1 MKPEKQE
8 NSKVKSFIDT
18 DEVLKIADK
27 VLTSTRARRKIE
39 DWIAVCDDAEKAR
52 QRNAVDSLMYGSL
65 AMHEAVEGCRRS
77 LIANILVEAAYAIEE
92 LDGSKMSAD

>member
-8 NSKVKSFIDT
+8 NPKVKSFIDT

-39 DWIAVCDDAEKAR
+39 DWIAVCDDAGKAR

-65 AMHEAVEGCRRS
+65 AMHEAVEGCRKA
-77 LIANILVEAAYAIEE
+77 LIANILIEAAYAIEE
-92 LDGSKMSAD
+92 LGGEKL